1 MKTRYSLSQISLHWA
16 TLLMIILTYTA
27 MLTRDY
33 FPEDNQPLVRLLHF
47 NFGIC
52 VWLLMF
58 VRIFLRTR
66 HATPAIT
73 PPVPRWQKAA
83 SHAVHGVLYLLFLSL
98 PVLGILTLEFGGRE
112 WFLFGWP
119 VPQFVTP
126 DPDVRRTVKTAH
138 EFLANCGYYLI
149 GLHVLAA
156 IYHHYLRKDDTLL
169 RMMPGK

>member
-16 TLLMIILTYTA
+16 TLLMIILTYAA

-33 FPEDNQPLVRLLHF
+33 FPEDNQPLVKLLHF

-58 VRIFLRTR
+58 ARIFLRTR
-66 HATPAIT
+66 HATPPVT
-73 PPVPRWQKAA
+73 PSLPRWQNAA
-83 SHAVHGVLYLLFLSL
+83 SHAVHGILYLLFLSL
-98 PVLGILTLEFGGRE
+98 PVLGVLTLEFGGRE
-112 WFLFGWP
+112 WFLLGWQ

-126 DPDVRRTVKTAH
+126 DPDTRSAVKATH

-149 GLHVLAA
+149 GLHALAA
-156 IYHHYLRKDDTLL
+156 IYHHYVRKDDTLL
-169 RMMPGK
+169 RMTP

>member
-16 TLLMIILTYTA
+16 TLLMIILTYAA

-52 VWLLMF
+52 VWLLMW

-66 HATPAIT
+66 NTTPAIT
-73 PPVPRWQKAA
+73 PPLPRWQIAA

-98 PVLGILTLEFGGRE
+98 PVLGVLTLEFGGRD
-112 WFLFGWP
+112 WVLFGWQ
-119 VPQFVTP
+119 VPQFISP
-126 DPDVRRTVKTAH
+126 DPSARRTVRTAH

-149 GLHVLAA
+149 GLHAVAA
-156 IYHHYLRKDDTLL
+156 IYHHYFRKDDTFT
-169 RMMPGK
+169 RMLPGK

>member
-16 TLLMIILTYTA
+16 TLLLIILTYAA

-58 VRIFLRTR
+58 LRIYLRTR
-66 HATPAIT
+66 HTTPVITPAL
-73 PPVPRWQKAA
+73 PRWQIAA

-98 PVLGILTLEFGGRE
+98 PVLGVLTLEFGGRD
-112 WFLFGWP
+112 WYLFGWH
-119 VPQFVTP
+119 VPQLVTP
-126 DPDVRRTVKTAH
+126 DPSLRRTVRTAH

-149 GLHVLAA
+149 GLHALAA
-156 IYHHYLRKDDTLL
+156 IYHHYFRKDDTLL
-169 RMMPGK
+169 RMTP

>member
-16 TLLMIILTYTA
+16 TLLMIILTYAA

-52 VWLLMF
+52 VWLLMW

-66 HATPAIT
+66 NTTPAIT
-73 PPVPRWQKAA
+73 PPLPRWQIAA

-98 PVLGILTLEFGGRE
+98 PVLGVLTLEFGGRD
-112 WFLFGWP
+112 WVLFGWQ
-119 VPQFVTP
+119 VPQFISP
-126 DPDVRRTVKTAH
+126 DPSARRTVRTAH

-149 GLHVLAA
+149 GLHALAA
-156 IYHHYLRKDDTLL
+156 IYHHYFRKDDTFT
-169 RMMPGK
+169 RMLPGK

>member
-16 TLLMIILTYTA
+16 TLLMIILTYAA

-33 FPEDNQPLVRLLHF
+33 FPEDNQPLVKLLHF

-58 VRIFLRTR
+58 ARIFLRTR
-66 HATPAIT
+66 HST
-73 PPVPRWQKAA
+73 PPVTPALPRWQNAA

-98 PVLGILTLEFGGRE
+98 PVLGVLTLEFGGRE
-112 WFLFGWP
+112 WFLLGWQ

-126 DPDVRRTVKTAH
+126 DPDTRSAVKATH

-149 GLHVLAA
+149 GLHALAA
-156 IYHHYLRKDDTLL
+156 IYHHYVRKDDTLL
-169 RMMPGK
+169 RMTP

>member
-16 TLLMIILTYTA
+16 TLLMIILTYAA

-52 VWLLMF
+52 VWVLMW

-66 HATPAIT
+66 NTTPAIT
-73 PPVPRWQKAA
+73 PPLPRWQVAA

-98 PVLGILTLEFGGRE
+98 PVLGVLTLEFGGRD
-112 WFLFGWP
+112 WVLFGWQ
-119 VPQFVTP
+119 VPQFISP
-126 DPDVRRTVKTAH
+126 DPSARRTVRTAH

-149 GLHVLAA
+149 GLHALAA
-156 IYHHYLRKDDTLL
+156 IYHHYFRKDDTFT
-169 RMMPGK
+169 RMLPGK

>member
-16 TLLMIILTYTA
+16 TLLMIILTYAA

-52 VWLLMF
+52 VWLLMW

-66 HATPAIT
+66 NTTPAIT
-73 PPVPRWQKAA
+73 PPLPRWQVAA

-98 PVLGILTLEFGGRE
+98 PVLGVLTLEFGGRD
-112 WFLFGWP
+112 WVLFGWQ
-119 VPQFVTP
+119 VPQFISP
-126 DPDVRRTVKTAH
+126 DPSARRTVRTAH

-149 GLHVLAA
+149 GLHALAA
-156 IYHHYLRKDDTLL
+156 IYHHYFRKDDTFT
-169 RMMPGK
+169 RMLPGK

>member
-1 MKTRYSLSQISLHWA
+1 MKNRYSLSQISLHWA

-52 VWLLMF
+52 VWLLMW
-58 VRIFLRTR
+58 VRVFLRTR
-66 HATPAIT
+66 YATPVIT
-73 PPVPRWQKAA
+73 PPLPRWQIAA

-98 PVLGILTLEFGGRE
+98 PVLGVLTLEFGGRD
-112 WFLFGWP
+112 WVLFGWR

-126 DPDVRRTVKTAH
+126 DPSVRSTVKQIH
-138 EFLANCGYYLI
+138 VFLANCGYYLI
-149 GLHVLAA
+149 GLHALAA
-156 IYHHYLRKDDTLL
+156 IYHHYFRKDDTLL
-169 RMMPGK
+169 RMTP

>member
-1 MKTRYSLSQISLHWA
+1 MKNRYSLSQISLHWA

-52 VWLLMF
+52 VWLLMW
-58 VRIFLRTR
+58 VRVFLRTR
-66 HATPAIT
+66 YSTPVIT
-73 PPVPRWQKAA
+73 PPLPRWQIAA

-98 PVLGILTLEFGGRE
+98 PVLGVLTLEFGARD
-112 WFLFGWP
+112 WVLFGWQ

-126 DPDVRRTVKTAH
+126 DPSVRSTVKQIH
-138 EFLANCGYYLI
+138 VFLANCGYYLI
-149 GLHVLAA
+149 GLHALAA
-156 IYHHYLRKDDTLL
+156 IYHHYFRKDDTLL
-169 RMMPGK
+169 RMTP

>member
-16 TLLMIILTYTA
+16 TLLMIILTYAA

-52 VWLLMF
+52 VWLLMW

-66 HATPAIT
+66 NTTPAIT
-73 PPVPRWQKAA
+73 PPLPRWQIAT

-98 PVLGILTLEFGGRE
+98 PVLGVLTLEFGGRD
-112 WFLFGWP
+112 WVLFGWQ
-119 VPQFVTP
+119 VPQFISP
-126 DPDVRRTVKTAH
+126 DPSARRTVRTAH

-149 GLHVLAA
+149 GLHALAA
-156 IYHHYLRKDDTLL
+156 IYHHYFRKDDTFT
-169 RMMPGK
+169 RMLPGK

>member
-16 TLLMIILTYTA
+16 TLLMIILTYAA

-52 VWLLMF
+52 VWLLMW

-66 HATPAIT
+66 NTTPAIT
-73 PPVPRWQKAA
+73 PPLPRWQIAA
-83 SHAVHGVLYLLFLSL
+83 SHAVHAVLYLLFLSL
-98 PVLGILTLEFGGRE
+98 PVLGVLTLEFGGRD
-112 WFLFGWP
+112 WVLFGWQ
-119 VPQFVTP
+119 VPQFISP
-126 DPDVRRTVKTAH
+126 DPSARRTVRTAH

-149 GLHVLAA
+149 GLHALAT
-156 IYHHYLRKDDTLL
+156 IYHHYFRKDDTFT
-169 RMMPGK
+169 RMLPGK